1 MHFCLSSVAFQS
13 RTCCANEIKRIF
25 AGICVYQHS
34 ISVNQA
40 FSFQNHPKNSLFI
53 AQFPLNFPSAGN
65 PKGKEM
71 C

>member
-1 MHFCLSSVAFQS
+1 M
-13 RTCCANEIKRIF
+13 TCCANEIKRIF

-53 AQFPLNFPSAGN
+53 AQFPLNLPPCRKSEREGN
-65 PKGKEM
+65 LLFFNIL
-71 C
+71 